1 MTRILSSTEFEV
13 FTVFLLNIEAFGDVA
28 LSYGVN
34 HSESFE
40 AL

>member
-1 MTRILSSTEFEV
+1 MTRVLSFTEFEV
-13 FTVFLLNIEAFGDVA
+13 LSVYLLNIEAFGDVT

-34 HSESFE
+34 HSESCD